1 MIPDASCKG
10 IYKLRNP
17 IQVTAGN
24 FNHSISLIY
33 LNWITFVREN
43 LCATIIL
50 FKFCKRIYY
59 SACYLYLG
67 WKACPLQV
75 VVRGLGD
82 FQVSKVDTMHYNK
95 ESLKFQAKTQSDHQ
109 MLVPNFSPLGSSGA
123 EILRGGRLHLPPP
136 IHTENLIHVKITWSQ
151 KPRLFPSSFLLE
163 GFFAQ
168 WCVSGVVLKMLC
180 QFNS

>member
-123 EILRGGRLHLPPP
+123 EILRGGRMHLPP
-136 IHTENLIHVKITWSQ
+136 HTHRESYSCKNYLESKTQTVPFKFPTWGF
-151 KPRLFPSSFLLE
+151 LFSMMCFRCCTKNVMSI
-163 GFFAQ
+163 
-168 WCVSGVVLKMLC
+168 
-180 QFNS
+180 

>member
-123 EILRGGRLHLPPP
+123 EILRGGRMHLPPP
-136 IHTENLIHVKITWSQ
+136 HTHRESYSCKNYLESKTQTVPFKFPTWG
-151 KPRLFPSSFLLE
+151 FLCSMMC
-163 GFFAQ
+163 FR
-168 WCVSGVVLKMLC
+168 CCTKNVMSI
-180 QFNS
+180 